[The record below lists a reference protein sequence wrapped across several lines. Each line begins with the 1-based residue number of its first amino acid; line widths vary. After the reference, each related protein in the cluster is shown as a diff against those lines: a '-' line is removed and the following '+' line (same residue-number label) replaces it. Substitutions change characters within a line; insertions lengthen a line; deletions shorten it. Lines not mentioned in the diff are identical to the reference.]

1 MVKIQEVTKS
11 VGKAGGGLEVVGV
24 CVELSGESKQNR
36 TTGETGQVKQALE
49 GGDQVNVKFSIAQQR
64 PEHQEEAKGG
74 GGEASPTM
82 RGEPP
87 TSDF

>member
-1 MVKIQEVTKS
+1 M
-11 VGKAGGGLEVVGV
+11 
-24 CVELSGESKQNR
+24 
-36 TTGETGQVKQALE
+36 
-49 GGDQVNVKFSIAQQR
+49 NVKFSIAQQR

-87 TSDF
+87 TSVF